1 MHEDHDVSRQARQ
14 KDTLSAEDLGI
25 LLQWHWK
32 YGTATFTNERQRVQ
46 LSLFMLFSAFTGSR
60 PDALFG
66 EDDSSSKNSQES
78 SINDL
83 SDNILADNSDGDILV
98 DDGSESNVQNIKRS
112 GTVCYGDIEL
122 FFLRNSDNP
131 ERDILMAEVNF
142 RNFKGRAKDA
152 DG

>member
-1 MHEDHDVSRQARQ
+1 MHKDHDVSRRNRQ

-32 YGTATFTNERQRVQ
+32 YGTAAFTNERQRVQ
-46 LSLFMLFSAFTGSR
+46 LSLLMLFSAFTGSR
-60 PDALFG
+60 PDTLLG
-66 EDDSSSKNSQES
+66 DDSLSKNSQES
-78 SINDL
+78 SIDDS
-83 SDNILADNSDGDILV
+83 SDSTLADNSDGDTLV
-98 DDGSESNVQNIKRS
+98 DDESNAQNTKRP

-122 FFLRNSDNP
+122 FLLRNPDNP

-142 RNFKGRAKDA
+142 RNLKDRTEGA

>member
-46 LSLFMLFSAFTGSR
+46 LSLLMLFSAFTGSR
-60 PDALFG
+60 PDALLG

-78 SINDL
+78 LIDDL
-83 SDNILADNSDGDILV
+83 SDNTLADNSDGDTLV
-98 DDGSESNVQNIKRS
+98 DDGSESNVQNIKRP

-122 FFLRNSDNP
+122 FLLRNPDNP

-142 RNFKGRAKDA
+142 RNLKGRAEGA